1 MKDITVSTKEV
12 KESQAAAY
20 TLREESQRL
29 TNSVASAEV
38 TRTIYEE
45 EVALKEMA

>member
-1 MKDITVSTKEV
+1 MNDITVTGKEV
-12 KESQAAAY
+12 NESQAAAY
-20 TLREESQRL
+20 IMREESQRL